1 MSMRQYTKTKLVIQH
16 TKDYTRIDG
25 IFFLSIIKQIGLYKF
40 IKKTPYRE
48 KKTATI
54 TADVV
59 LL

>member
-1 MSMRQYTKTKLVIQH
+1 MRQYTKTKLVIQH
-16 TKDYTRIDG
+16 TKDYTCIDG
-25 IFFLSIIKQIGLYKF
+25 IFLSIIKQIGLYKF

-59 LL
+59 SL

>member
-1 MSMRQYTKTKLVIQH
+1 MRQYTKTKLVIQH

-25 IFFLSIIKQIGLYKF
+25 IF
-40 IKKTPYRE
+40 KKTPYRE

>member
-1 MSMRQYTKTKLVIQH
+1 MEI
-16 TKDYTRIDG
+16 
-25 IFFLSIIKQIGLYKF
+25 FLSIIKQIGLYKF
-40 IKKTPYRE
+40 IKKTPHRE